1 MSLEIDQLVAQAWS
15 DADAMQVL
23 VDYLLEKGEITQM
36 TEEDARYVSAWHLPP
51 NASWSD
57 DALFRLEV
65 QAREWILNRL
75 LERLGKLELRITG
88 GWPDF
93 FYVVHRLDKPKG
105 RYDSSNRSEVFGV
118 TKQPR
123 LLRTERVRAAGRA
136 REAGESEAEV
146 LGMPNAV
153 PPEEP

>member
-15 DADAMQVL
+15 NADAMQVL

-123 LLRTERVRAAGRA
+123 LLRADTRI
-136 REAGESEAEV
+136 SE
-146 LGMPNAV
+146 
-153 PPEEP
+153 PEGGG